1 MDIEHKWR
9 YNRRTFFLSPAMP
22 VPSNAKI
29 ESLIAELLKQLE
41 RHNVAKERLKEFRIE
56 SETLTDLK
64 RAARDIRDQA
74 KAEKQRIEAE
84 IKEDEEYQ
92 DAEKERMEAGER
104 AREITH
110 ELRELL
116 AEFPMK
122 DDMASFEF
130 NIQGDRQQIQLEKVI
145 KMYINGKEQKD

>member
-1 MDIEHKWR
+1 M
-9 YNRRTFFLSPAMP
+9 PA
-22 VPSNAKI
+22 PSNAKL
-29 ESLIAELLKQLE
+29 ETMIAELLKQRE
-41 RHNVAKERLKEFRIE
+41 RHLVAKERLKEFRIE
-56 SETLTDLK
+56 SEALTDLK

-84 IKEDEEYQ
+84 MKEDVEFQ
-92 DAEKERMEAGER
+92 DAEKEER
-104 AREITH
+104 ESREKQREIIH

-130 NIQGDRQQIQLEKVI
+130 NIQGDRQQIQLEKIV

>member
-1 MDIEHKWR
+1 M
-9 YNRRTFFLSPAMP
+9 AA
-22 VPSNAKI
+22 PSNIKL
-29 ESLIAELLKQLE
+29 ETLIAELMKQRE
-41 RHNVAKERLKEFRIE
+41 RYAVAKERLKEFRIE

-84 IKEDEEYQ
+84 IKEDEEFQ
-92 DAEKERMEAGER
+92 DADKEER
-104 AREITH
+104 ESRERQREIIH

-130 NIQGDRQQIQLEKVI
+130 NIQGDRQQIQLEKVLR
-145 KMYINGKEQKD
+145 MYINGKEQKD